1 MNKPGCIALIILI
14 VLLAGFPISLRAQDN
29 SPADKPDVTGI
40 TADAR
45 ALITDAMGAY
55 RRGEFQNA
63 FRLARAAYL
72 DYFENAEPPL
82 RTFNRDLVVD
92 MEYKFADMRSKMQLR
107 RPPEEVEDIVRQ
119 VRDGLIEIDSMFD
132 ESGARLAPLIAG
144 STSFVIALR
153 QGFEAILIITIVM
166 GALRASG
173 VRRMGRYVLLGAG
186 LALFMSAGVWI
197 ALHTLLITIPVA
209 QQFISAAAAVAAVF
223 MLFWVNLWMLR
234 RLDSRYWLETMS
246 ARTWA
251 KMVAGNTAGFTLI
264 GFSAFFRQGIETA
277 LTYETLIGYS
287 KRSEGYVLIG
297 IGVAIILMIILTGFI
312 GRSGREL
319 SPTLF
324 LKITLPLLALLSVA
338 FIGGAVWQLQESG
351 YFPVTSAAKYIPRL
365 PYFIAALTGIH
376 PTWET
381 IGAQLG
387 LLSLY
392 LVAGVAFT
400 VRRPVLRFIA
410 ERA

>member
-1 MNKPGCIALIILI
+1 MRRVSFTVSLISL
-14 VLLAGFPISLRAQDN
+14 VLLFLLSFPIIARAQDV
-29 SPADKPDVTGI
+29 PTDVTGI

-45 ALITDAMGAY
+45 AMITQAMGAY
-55 RRGEFQNA
+55 RRGEFQSA

-82 RTFNRDLVVD
+82 RTLNRDMVVD
-92 MEYKFADMRSKMQLR
+92 MEFKFAEMRSKMQLR
-107 RPPEEVEDIVRQ
+107 RPPEEVEAIVGQ

-132 ESGARLAPLIAG
+132 ESGARLAPFIAG

-153 QGFEAILIITIVM
+153 QGLEAILVIGVVM

-173 VRRMGRYVLLGAG
+173 ARGMGRYVILGAAFAV
-186 LALFMSAGVWI
+186 LMSAGVWA

-209 QQFISAAAAVAAVF
+209 QQFISAVAAIVAVL
-223 MLFWVNLWMLR
+223 MLLWVNLWILR
-234 RLDSRYWLETMS
+234 RLDTRYWLETMS

-251 KMVAGNTAGFTLI
+251 RMAAGNTTGFMLI

-277 LTYETLIGYS
+277 LTYETLISYS
-287 KRSEGYVLIG
+287 RRSEIYVLLG
-297 IGVAIILMIILTGFI
+297 IAPAVLIMGIVAVFIARTGRRI
-312 GRSGREL
+312 
-319 SPTLF
+319 SPAHF
-324 LKITLPLLALLSVA
+324 LRLTLPLLALLSIA

-351 YFPVTSAAKYIPRL
+351 YVTVTSAAKVIPRL

-387 LLSLY
+387 LLLIY
-392 LVAGVAFT
+392 LVAGAAF
-400 VRRPVLRFIA
+400 VLRRPVVRLIA